1 LGLASFYRR
10 LVPQYAQIAKP
21 LTQLL
26 RKKFQFRCSELQQS
40 AFVNLKA
47 ALCTEQVLAYPKFK
61 ENFILTTDAS
71 EVAVAVILS
80 QVQDGVERPISYAS
94 RQMNNV
100 KQNYSASETEMCEVT
115 WASKH
120 FRCYLYGKKF
130 VLRTD
135 HSALKY
141 LHKFAEKI
149 IRLLR
154 WSLRLTEFNFTVEH
168 RPGTQIRHVDNLSR
182 AIKTVQSCQEL
193 PRDEVKKAQ
202 ARDKFCQKLDVGGV
216 KSSSEYF
223 ADEDG
228 IIHRRLKTAEHQLVV
243 PASLV
248 ERVISINHDPA
259 TVGHPGRNR
268 TLGILCLRFY

>member
-1 LGLASFYRR
+1 M
-10 LVPQYAQIAKP
+10 PQYVQIAKP

-26 RKKFQFRCSELQQS
+26 RKEFQFRCSELQQS

-47 ALCTEQVLAYPKFK
+47 ALCTEQVLAYPNFK
-61 ENFILTTDAS
+61 DNFILTTDAS
-71 EVAVAVILS
+71 EVAVAAILS
-80 QVQDGVERPISYAS
+80 QVQDGVERPISYVS
-94 RQMNNV
+94 RQMNNAE
-100 KQNYSASETEMCEVT
+100 QNYSASETEMCV
-115 WASKH
+115 
-120 FRCYLYGKKF
+120 
-130 VLRTD
+130 
-135 HSALKY
+135 
-141 LHKFAEKI
+141 
-149 IRLLR
+149 R
-154 WSLRLTEFNFTVEH
+154 WSLRLTKFNFTVEH
-168 RPGTQIRHVDNLSR
+168 RPGTQIRNVDNLSR

-248 ERVISINHDPA
+248 ERVINLNHDPA